1 MTGDKD
7 QDSPNLHPEMSPGRF
22 DAAATGE
29 YTPRQCLVYG
39 PTQDGPG
46 SSTIKSPLYSIL
58 TGVHLSWALQQT
70 LNFKIE
76 VRLFLLIDDCFY
88 YL

>member
-1 MTGDKD
+1 MTGNEDKED
-7 QDSPNLHPEMSPGRF
+7 QDSPNLYPEMSPGRL

-46 SSTIKSPLYSIL
+46 SSTKVTS
-58 TGVHLSWALQQT
+58 V
-70 LNFKIE
+70 F
-76 VRLFLLIDDCFY
+76 DDRFNKH
-88 YL
+88 